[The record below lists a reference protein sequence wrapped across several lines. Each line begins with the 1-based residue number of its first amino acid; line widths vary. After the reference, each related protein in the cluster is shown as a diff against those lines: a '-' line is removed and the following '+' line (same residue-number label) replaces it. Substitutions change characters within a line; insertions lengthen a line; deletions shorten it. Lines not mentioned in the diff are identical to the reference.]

1 MPLVS
6 IILLTKNAEQ
16 YLDEV
21 LEGIFQ
27 QQCDFSFEV
36 IQIDSGSKDNSLQ
49 IAKNYPVRIVSIPP
63 ETYNHGDT
71 RNLGM
76 RESERD
82 SQFSV
87 YLTQDATPFNEHWLK
102 NLIQPLLDDSE
113 AAGVFSRHVPRKGS
127 SVSPVRQ
134 LVQLTQTGSQKRI
147 EKQMPPSQEEYEENR
162 IFYVW
167 FSNTSSSIRKEIWK
181 KFPFKKVDFAED
193 AVWADEVIQAGYK
206 IIFEPSSVV
215 IHSHDYPL
223 IEQFRQNVDHQRAMY
238 RLFQPKYLRNGRT
251 WLKQYAGIPLQS
263 WRDYQFTIDS
273 PYFRE
278 VGFRRKFRDVVRSP
292 FWYFA
297 TISGGLVG
305 AYFDKFP
312 KSLTRIVSRQERIKL
327 S

>member
-6 IILLTKNAEQ
+6 IILLTKNAQ
-16 YLDEV
+16 RYLDEV
-21 LEGIFQ
+21 LLAIFQ
-27 QQCDFSFEV
+27 QKCGFSFEV
-36 IQIDSGSKDNSLQ
+36 IQIDSGSKDNSLS
-49 IAKNYPVRIVSIPP
+49 IAKKYPVRIIPIPP
-63 ETYNHGDT
+63 ETYNHGGT

-76 RESERD
+76 QESDPE
-82 SQFSV
+82 SQFGV
-87 YLTQDATPFNEHWLK
+87 YLTQDATPIDEHWLE
-102 NLIQPLLDDSE
+102 NLILPLVEDHY
-113 AAGVFSRHVPRKGS
+113 AAGVFSRHIPRAGS

-134 LVQLTQTGSQKRI
+134 LVQLTQTGSLKRI
-147 EKQMPPSQEEYEENR
+147 EKQLPASQEKYEQNR
-162 IFYVW
+162 IFYAW
-167 FSNTSSSIRKEIWK
+167 FSNTSSSIRKEVWK
-181 KFPFKKVDFAED
+181 KFPFREVDFAED

-206 IIFEPSSVV
+206 IIFEPSSAV
-215 IHSHDYPL
+215 IHSHDYNL

-238 RLFQPKYLRNGRT
+238 RLFQPKYLRNYRT

-273 PYFRE
+273 PYFRD
-278 VGFRRKFRDVVRSP
+278 VGWSRKIWGIMRSP

-305 AYFDKFP
+305 TYFDKFP

>member
-6 IILLTKNAEQ
+6 IILLTKNAER

-21 LEGIFQ
+21 LQAIFQ
-27 QQCDFSFEV
+27 QKCDFSFEV
-36 IQIDSGSKDNSLQ
+36 IQIDSGSRDDSLC
-49 IAKNYPVRIVSIPP
+49 IAENYPVRIIQIPP
-63 ETYNHGDT
+63 ESYNHGRT

-76 RESERD
+76 QESDPESE
-82 SQFSV
+82 FAV
-87 YLTQDATPFNEHWLK
+87 YLTQDATPLNEYWLN
-102 NLIQPLLDDSE
+102 NLIQPMLEDNK
-113 AAGVFSRHVPRKGS
+113 AAGAFSRHVPRAES

-134 LVQLTQTGSQKRI
+134 LVQLTQTGSHERL
-147 EKQMPPSQEEYEENR
+147 EKQMPASQEEYEENR

-167 FSNTSSSIRKEIWK
+167 FSNTSSSIRKEVGE
-181 KFPFKKVDFAED
+181 KFPFKEVDFAED

-206 IIFEPSSVV
+206 IIFEPSSAV
-215 IHSHDYPL
+215 IHSHDYNL

-263 WRDYQFTIDS
+263 WKDYQFTIDS
-273 PYFRE
+273 PYFRDI
-278 VGFRRKFRDVVRSP
+278 GWRRKIWGIIRSP

-297 TISGGLVG
+297 TITGGMVG
-305 AYFDKFP
+305 TYFDKFP